1 MKKNPADF
9 SLSSFDS
16 WNLVVEQ
23 SLFFFFYVKKLKWSK
38 KISSA
43 GDELL
48 MIIHFLKEKS

>member
-23 SLFFFFYVKKLKWSK
+23 SLLFFFYVKKLKWSK